1 MPFASLDHLPMPEPL
16 SPRELPAVLGPQ
28 IGLRPAD
35 FAVYFDFDG
44 TLVDIADTP
53 EEVVPPPGLAGDLA
67 WLQGHL
73 AGAVAVVT
81 GRRLAD
87 VQLMIAP
94 AWLPGSGLHGLEFS
108 FDPAEPPHAAADAIA
123 PALLA
128 RAVALAAD
136 HPGVRL
142 EYKGAILAMHFRGN
156 PTAGPQ
162 LMNALAHLLVELDLR
177 HHLKE
182 GRAVIEVIPDGTSK
196 ATALAT
202 IMRQPAFAGRIPI
215 MIGDD
220 RADEDAFTV
229 AKAAGGFGLQ
239 VAGEH
244 FPADEAHFAD
254 PAAVRGWLSGI
265 AAGARR
271 QVRRARPR

>member
-16 SPRELPAVLGPQ
+16 SPQELPAVLGPQ
-28 IGLRPAD
+28 IGRKPHD
-35 FAVYFDFDG
+35 FAIFFDFDG

-53 EEVVPPPGLAGDLA
+53 EEVVPPAGLAADLID
-67 WLQGHL
+67 LQHL
-73 AGAVAVVT
+73 LGGGVAVVT
-81 GRRLAD
+81 GRHIAD
-87 VQLMIAP
+87 VQRMIAP

-108 FDPAEPPHAAADAIA
+108 FDRAAPSDAAAEAIA

-128 RAVALAAD
+128 RAVALAAE

-142 EYKGAILAMHFRGN
+142 EYKGPILAVHFRKN
-156 PTAGPQ
+156 PGAAAT
-162 LMNALAHLLVELDLR
+162 LMTALAHLLAELGLR

-202 IMRQPAFAGRIPI
+202 ILRRAPFAGRIPI

-220 RADEDAFTV
+220 RADEDAFVV
-229 AKAAGGFGLQ
+229 AEAAGGFGLQ

-244 FPADEAHFAD
+244 FAAGTAHYAD
-254 PAAVRGWLSGI
+254 PAAVRAWLSGI
-265 AAGARR
+265 AGARR
-271 QVRRARPR
+271 